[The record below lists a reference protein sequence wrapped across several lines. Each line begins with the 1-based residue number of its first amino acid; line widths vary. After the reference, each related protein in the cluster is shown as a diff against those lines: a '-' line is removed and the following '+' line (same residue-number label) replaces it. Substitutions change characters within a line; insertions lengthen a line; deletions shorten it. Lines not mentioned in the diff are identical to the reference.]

1 MANKMN
7 KKLLSVGLCLLTVF
21 SFTGC
26 KGEVIEN
33 PTNDD
38 RFQIIKNYN
47 DGFTC
52 YDKNTG
58 YVYFCNTD
66 YTGGHTILLNKEGKP
81 YKYKG
86 WDINNE

>member
-1 MANKMN
+1 MN

-21 SFTGC
+21 SLTGC
-26 KGEVIEN
+26 TGEAIEK

-38 RFQIIKNYN
+38 RFQKIKDYD
-47 DGFTC
+47 DGYTY

-66 YTGGHTILLNKEGKP
+66 IYGHTILLNKEGKP